1 MTHLHIKEDST
12 MGTFSIW
19 HMIILLVVVLVI
31 FGAGKLP
38 EVGQALGKGLKN
50 FKSAMSEEE
59 KTLKGNIDDKTT
71 PKE

>member
-1 MTHLHIKEDST
+1 

-59 KTLKGNIDDKTT
+59 KALKGNLDDKNT

>member
-1 MTHLHIKEDST
+1 

-31 FGAGKLP
+31 FGAGRLP
-38 EVGQALGKGLKN
+38 EVGQALGKGIKN

-59 KTLKGNIDDKTT
+59 KKLNSSVDDKNK
-71 PKE
+71 KEN